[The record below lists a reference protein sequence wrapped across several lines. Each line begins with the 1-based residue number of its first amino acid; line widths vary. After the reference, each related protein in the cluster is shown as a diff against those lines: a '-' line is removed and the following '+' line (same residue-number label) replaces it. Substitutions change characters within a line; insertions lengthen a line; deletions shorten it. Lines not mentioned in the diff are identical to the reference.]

1 MLIERHG
8 AKRTH
13 RYDTLAHGSA
23 HLLRAHGGWVYF
35 QLRGRYG
42 VPDRGTT
49 HAYTVALSRNEIV
62 AAVNGML
69 AESSN
74 PKLSKPVSSL
84 LRELLTDKKG

>member
-13 RYDTLAHGSA
+13 RYDTLARRPA
-23 HLLRAHGGWVYF
+23 QLLRADGGWVHF
-35 QLRGRYG
+35 ALQGRYG

-49 HAYTVALSRNEIV
+49 HAYTVALSRDEIV
-62 AAVNGML
+62 AAISGML

-84 LRELLTDKKG
+84 LRELLKHKKG

>member
-1 MLIERHG
+1 MLIERRG

-13 RYDTLAHGSA
+13 RYDTLAA
-23 HLLRAHGGWVYF
+23 RPAQVLRAERAWVHF
-35 QLRGRYG
+35 ELQGRYG
-42 VPDRGTT
+42 MPDGGTT
-49 HAYTVALSRNEIV
+49 HVYTVTLSRDEIV

-84 LRELLTDKKG
+84 LRELLTCKEG